1 MGLINKIKN
10 FLVFL
15 ILCLLLISPARANDI
30 RDFQIEGISI
40 GDSLLKFVDKNTIL
54 SSRKYTYKDS
64 EFYSLDI
71 WNKFK
76 EYPVMQFHLKSNDN
90 NYKIYGLSGAL
101 TFGKASVYY
110 PESEK
115 LCKEK
120 KKSIEIEIARLF
132 NNAKKYSEDG
142 VGQGDY
148 DPKAIRQ
155 ETYFLLNDGQVWL
168 QCVTWGKT
176 AKKKH
181 NIMDNLRISILTNEF
196 DNWMTKKA
204 Y

>member
-1 MGLINKIKN
+1 MNLMKKLLAILVLGL
-10 FLVFL
+10 FL
-15 ILCLLLISPARANDI
+15 ITPSQANDI
-30 RDFQIEGISI
+30 RDFQIEGISV

-54 SSRKYTYKDS
+54 SSRKYTYKDN
-64 EFYSLDI
+64 EFYTLDI
-71 WNKFK
+71 WSEKFK
-76 EYPVMQFHLKSNDN
+76 EYPVMQFHLKNNDN
-90 NYKIYGLSGAL
+90 NYQIHGFSGAL
-101 TFGKASVYY
+101 IFGKSSIYY

-120 KKSIEIEIARLF
+120 KNSIEIEIDKLF
-132 NNAKKYSEDG
+132 KNAKKYSRDG

-148 DPKAIRQ
+148 DPEAIRH
-155 ETYFLLNDGQVWL
+155 ETYFILNDGQVWL

-181 NIMDNLRISILTNEF
+181 NIMDNLRISIVSNEF
-196 DNWMTKKA
+196 DKWMTNKA